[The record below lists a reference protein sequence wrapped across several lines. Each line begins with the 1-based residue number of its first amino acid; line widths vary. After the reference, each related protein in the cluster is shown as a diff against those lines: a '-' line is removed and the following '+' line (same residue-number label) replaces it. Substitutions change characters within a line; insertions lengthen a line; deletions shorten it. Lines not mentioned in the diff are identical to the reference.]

1 MIQENVP
8 ADIENDTPNEAR
20 RVAPARAGY
29 RGFNAW
35 GASQLVRIGPDL
47 ANSDISLTENAN
59 TLPVVDDDDD
69 NDRQLFNGI
78 HYTLLINIIIYLS
91 YYYQ

>member
-1 MIQENVP
+1 MIVPDNVP
-8 ADIENDTPNEAR
+8 ADIETNENDRPNDTR

-59 TLPVVDDDDD
+59 TLPAVDDDDD

-78 HYTLLINIIIYLS
+78 HDTLLINSLIY
-91 YYYQ
+91 